1 MRILVLICFSIIGF
15 SAIAQDDALS
25 RDEKIILFN
34 EAQRCFKAAEQ
45 DRRKRSESVS
55 VRCAKSSLEIG
66 KSLFEPDSKNIAA
79 LTYNFGLALRRITS
93 NKTTQILSEALELYE
108 AIHGEVSP
116 ELIDILIN
124 QGNSTRALSIAKT
137 SFGDESILYADTLL
151 AVAMSSSTTRDLS
164 SRYSKESLKIYNVV
178 SGPESVGATLANFQL
193 GKDRMS
199 RGKYASSIP
208 YFLEATK
215 NPSISS
221 YAHAFLVEAYDRTK
235 QQDKATEHVLIMAKQ
250 HDRVNTEDQ
259 DYVPLFVKT
268 PEYPLQAQKR
278 GREGYAV
285 VELTVSKEGL
295 VLNPIVIEEKPK
307 GQKFGKAALKA
318 ASSLR
323 YVPRFVDGEP
333 VEVPGVLYKYTF
345 QMAR

>member
-1 MRILVLICFSIIGF
+1 MRTLVLICSSIIGF

-25 RDEKIILFN
+25 RNENITLFN
-34 EAQRCFKAAEQ
+34 EAQSCYKESIQHQYRKA
-45 DRRKRSESVS
+45 RTKK
-55 VRCAKSSLEIG
+55 CAKTSLEIG
-66 KSLFEPDSKNIAA
+66 KFLFEPDSPNIAA
-79 LTYNFGLALRRITS
+79 LTYNYGKVAGGNEGKFSLKTALV
-93 NKTTQILSEALELYE
+93 LYE
-108 AIHGEVSP
+108 AIHGKDSP
-116 ELIDILIN
+116 ELIDLLIDL
-124 QGNSTRALSIAKT
+124 GEVSRALTIAKE
-137 SFGDESILYADTLL
+137 SFGKESIDYADVLL
-151 AVAMSSSTTRDLS
+151 AEAINGSSGVISKTRFS
-164 SRYSKESLKIYNVV
+164 KAAFEIYSKQ
-178 SGPESVGATLANFQL
+178 SGPESVGATLASFQL
-193 GKDRMS
+193 GKFKMAL
-199 RGKYASSIP
+199 GKYKSSIP
-208 YFLEATK
+208 YFLQATK
-215 NPSISS
+215 NSNVAN
-221 YAHAFLVEAYDRTK
+221 YAHAFLAQAYDWTN

>member
-1 MRILVLICFSIIGF
+1 MRTLVLIFSSIIGL

-25 RDEKIILFN
+25 RNENIILFN
-34 EAQRCFKAAEQ
+34 DAQRCFKAAEQ
-45 DRRKRSESVS
+45 SSRKRSESA
-55 VRCAKSSLEIG
+55 RCAESSLEIG
-66 KSLFEPDSKNIAA
+66 KSLFEPDSEDIAA
-79 LTYNFGLALRRITS
+79 LTYNYGLALRRIRS
-93 NKTTQILSEALELYE
+93 NKTTQTLNEALELYE
-108 AIHGEVSP
+108 NIYGEVSP
-116 ELIDILIN
+116 ELIGILIN
-124 QGNSTRALSIAKT
+124 QGNSTRARSIAKT
-137 SFGDESILYADTLL
+137 SFGDESILYAKTLL
-151 AVAMSSSTTRDLS
+151 AVAMSSSTNIDFS
-164 SRYSKESLKIYNVV
+164 SRYSKEALKIYNVT
-178 SGPESVGATLANFQL
+178 SGPESEGATLANFQL
-193 GKDRMS
+193 GKIRMS

-208 YFLEATK
+208 YFLQATK
-215 NPSISS
+215 NASIAS

-250 HDRVNTEDQ
+250 HDRVNIGDQ

-295 VLNPIVIEEKPK
+295 VRNPIVIEEKPK

-323 YVPRFVDGEP
+323 YVPRVVDGEP
-333 VEVPGVLYKYTF
+333 VEVPGVLYKYNF
-345 QMAR
+345 KMAR